1 MGRGE
6 EKKKYLNR
14 IEKQILRLHLGTT
27 FAYAFAF
34 FFFFFFFF
42 HVFVRLVV
50 TVHALC
56 MNSSRK
62 V

>member
-27 FAYAFAF
+27 FAF
-34 FFFFFFFF
+34 FCFFFFFFF

>member
-6 EKKKYLNR
+6 EKKKNLNR

-34 FFFFFFFF
+34 FCFSR
-42 HVFVRLVV
+42 VCETCGYCSC
-50 TVHALC
+50 TVHEQ
-56 MNSSRK
+56 
-62 V
+62 